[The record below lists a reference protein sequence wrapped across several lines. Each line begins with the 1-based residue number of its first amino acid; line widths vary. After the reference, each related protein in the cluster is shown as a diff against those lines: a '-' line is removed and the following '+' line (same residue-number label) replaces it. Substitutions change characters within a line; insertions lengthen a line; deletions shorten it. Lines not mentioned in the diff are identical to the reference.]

1 MNKKIKVPKCQ
12 DVPSPDDFWTMI
24 QRYFSLE
31 EPSSRWSKQRKSLL
45 KLLKRVESSNPD
57 LDSMTLEMRSRIISQ
72 FFGFGNSD
80 TLDSVVQL
88 SELSGR
94 KKSCA
99 NITGSINRAISVLF
113 ALEDLRRFQKLAFD
127 LWMKDDTLSHSAA
140 TPFAYSLRD
149 TLPISDSE
157 SAWLISAELSQI
169 CWTRLLNEGPWI
181 GDSRWLF
188 LTAVM
193 ESIATSENPENILV
207 CQSIWNETLKKFRE
221 AQSIPGDFLPKVIV
235 LAEGQSEEILLP
247 RFAELKGTDFASHAV
262 EVKSCGGAK
271 QVVRQFLNLRDVVEL
286 PMVAILDSDV
296 NEEAEILKESLREID
311 SLLVLKEG
319 ELEDSY
325 SDETFVKLINYYIAE
340 TGSAT
345 FLPLEKLNLNK
356 GRVEQVSRFWRRNNL
371 GEFDKLEFARLS
383 SKRLQSEDVPREFT
397 RIIGSIKEAAH
408 GKEALR
414 FS

>member
-1 MNKKIKVPKCQ
+1 
-12 DVPSPDDFWTMI
+12 
-24 QRYFSLE
+24 
-31 EPSSRWSKQRKSLL
+31 
-45 KLLKRVESSNPD
+45 
-57 LDSMTLEMRSRIISQ
+57 MTLEMRSRIISQ

-94 KKSCA
+94 KNSCA

-207 CQSIWNETLKKFRE
+207 CQSIWNETLTKFRE

-286 PMVAILDSDV
+286 PLVAILDSDV